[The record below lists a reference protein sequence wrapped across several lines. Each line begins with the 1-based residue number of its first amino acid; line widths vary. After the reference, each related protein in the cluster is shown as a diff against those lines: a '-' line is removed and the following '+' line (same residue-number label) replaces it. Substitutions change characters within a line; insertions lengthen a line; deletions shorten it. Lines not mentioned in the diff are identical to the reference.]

1 MDRGVESMEI
11 GKLVTES
18 FEYAKE
24 ALWGK
29 WVRWILLMVSTII
42 FPLILGYQMEI
53 FTGKKPAPEPSEW
66 VRLFINGL
74 KLFVAGLIWAIPVLL
89 VLLILGGAS
98 LFALVSGGM
107 FANPAAIAAGIGGIL
122 IALILAVILGIII
135 SLFWT
140 IGQVRLGR
148 TQRFG
153 EAFNV
158 SAILDTIRG
167 IGWGNYIVALIV
179 LLLLSFVYMA
189 IIGLFNRIPIIGWL
203 IWLFLLVPWT
213 IFFARYITL
222 LYESAGSETP
232 PQAG

>member
-1 MDRGVESMEI
+1 MEI